1 MLAAALVAVSLLATS
16 ASSLAQR
23 ESARIVPPH
32 GHYKGLS
39 YGEWL
44 VEFNQWFYGVPAA
57 DNASLIGNE
66 DKLAVGQPKRVWFLS
81 NVVPVADRHFVV
93 PKGKALW
100 VTIFG
105 VEWDNYLC
113 VEPDTSLTV
122 DELRALVKG
131 IVDSMTD
138 IEVTIDGV
146 PVQNVMAYRSI
157 TPEFSL
163 TLPDANILQLLGCTD
178 ALPGTYKPAVA
189 DARALLVKPL
199 PVGEH
204 TIHVSAVVVVDPS
217 DPSQDV
223 DVDITWRITVV
234 PKNDKD
240 DEGNED

>member
-1 MLAAALVAVSLLATS
+1 MLFAVSLLATS
-16 ASSLAQR
+16 TSSLAR
-23 ESARIVPPH
+23 HENSRIVPPER
-32 GHYKGLS
+32 HYKGLT
-39 YGEWL
+39 YGEWQMK
-44 VEFNQWFYGVPAA
+44 FNQWFYGVPAA

-66 DKLAVGQPKRVWFLS
+66 DKLAVGQPKHVWFLA
-81 NVVPVADRHFVV
+81 NVVPVADRHIII

-113 VEPDTSLTV
+113 VEPDMSLTV
-122 DELRALVKG
+122 NELRALVKG

-146 PVQNVMAYRSI
+146 LVHNVMAYRSI
-157 TPEFSL
+157 TPEFAL
-163 TLPDANILQLLGCTD
+163 TLPDANILQLLGCGD

-204 TIHVSAVVVVDPS
+204 TINISAVVVVDPS
-217 DPSQDV
+217 KPSHNV

-234 PKNDKD
+234 PQNDQDGDGD
-240 DEGNED
+240 DD